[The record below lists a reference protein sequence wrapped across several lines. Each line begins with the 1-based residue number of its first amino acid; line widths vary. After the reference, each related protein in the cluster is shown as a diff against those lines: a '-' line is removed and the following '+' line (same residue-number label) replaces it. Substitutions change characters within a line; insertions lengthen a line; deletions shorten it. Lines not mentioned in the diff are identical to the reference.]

1 MGGKSGKP
9 KINMND
15 AIVDLLG
22 CLTQCFGGSLGL
34 AILTLS
40 LGVRFALLPLSIKL
54 AKRARRNQ
62 EILQTLQPEIEQLK
76 KRFEKKPERLFA
88 EMREL
93 YRKHHYN
100 PLDIPA
106 MLAGFIQL
114 PIFAILYRSIR
125 SVLSSHSAF
134 LWIKNLAI
142 PDVFLTLAILFVTGL
157 CAYLMPSASE
167 QARYVLITIQVVIT
181 CLIVWKLA
189 AGLAL
194 YWVSSGLV
202 NLIQTLWLRHHNG
215 SRQNRLSKK

>member
-1 MGGKSGKP
+1 
-9 KINMND
+9 MND

-22 CLTQCFGGSLGL
+22 FLTQCFGGSLGL
-34 AILTLS
+34 AIVTLS
-40 LGVRFALLPLSIKL
+40 FGVRFALLPLSVQL
-54 AKRARRNQ
+54 ARRARRNQ
-62 EILQTLQPEIEQLK
+62 EILRALQPEIEQLK

-100 PLDIPA
+100 PFDIPA

-114 PIFAILYRSIR
+114 PVFAILYRSIR
-125 SVLSSHSAF
+125 SALASHSAF
-134 LWIKNLAI
+134 LWIKNLAA

-157 CAYLMPSASE
+157 SAYLMPSASE
-167 QARYVLITIQVVIT
+167 QARYVLITIQVAVT

-194 YWVSSGLV
+194 YWVSSGTV
-202 NLIQTLWLRHHNG
+202 NLFQTLWLRHHND
-215 SRQNRLSKK
+215 SRPNRLG